1 LAVTNPHSRRFW
13 GSLVAGVVLGGGTDT
28 SQACV
33 SVVDDDAL
41 VLKSVGRLLQ
51 SAGYL
56 VRMFS
61 SGREFLA
68 YQAEGAPGCVVMDL
82 SMPGLDGLELQRA
95 MAKKTGALPVV
106 FITGQG
112 SVASSVAA
120 MKAGAVDFLTKPFD
134 ERQLLGAVS
143 AAVEKD
149 RSSREAQA
157 ARDAV
162 EARLATLTPREREVL
177 ELVVAG
183 KLNKQIAAALGTA
196 EKTVKVHRASMMR
209 KMQADSLADL
219 VRVWTRTRSPAT
231 G

>member
-1 LAVTNPHSRRFW
+1 MSA
-13 GSLVAGVVLGGGTDT
+13 A
-28 SQACV
+28 QACV

-51 SAGYL
+51 SAGYM

-68 YQAEGAPGCVVMDL
+68 YQAEGVPGCVVIDL
-82 SMPGLDGLELQRA
+82 SMPGLDGLELQQALSRKA
-95 MAKKTGALPVV
+95 GAQPVV
-106 FITGQG
+106 FITGHG
-112 SVASSVAA
+112 SISNSVEA

-134 ERQLLGAVS
+134 EKQLLAAVG

-149 RSSREAQA
+149 RSLRGAHAERA
-157 ARDAV
+157 ATD
-162 EARLATLTPREREVL
+162 ARLAALTPREREVL

-209 KMQADSLADL
+209 KMQVVSLADL
-219 VRVWTRTRSPAT
+219 VRVWTRTRSPAAS
-231 G
+231 